1 MRTLRLTGG
10 PVPHPELVANLIWII
25 AAPALTFFYAALIVL
40 LWQSSHWRRLLAPLA
55 AAGRTALS
63 GYVGQSVVA
72 LLIFSGFGLGW
83 FARTPPTV
91 VVTLTVLL
99 FLGQLLLCNL
109 WLRRLRFGPLEWL
122 WRSLT
127 YARVQP
133 MRVTSVE
140 TKETTA

>member
-1 MRTLRLTGG
+1 MGV
-10 PVPHPELVANLIWII
+10 PVPQPQLLANLIWLI

-40 LWQSSHWRRLLAPLA
+40 LWRSNRWRRPLAPLA

-72 LLIFSGFGLGW
+72 LLVFSGFGLGW
-83 FARTPPTV
+83 YGRTPPTL

-109 WLRRLRFGPLEWL
+109 WLRHLRFGPLEWL

-133 MRVTSVE
+133 MRVTAVE
-140 TKETTA
+140 TKEATA